1 MNLTA
6 LTRPYF
12 RAVCR
17 AEWRAAEQPEA
28 SQRMLLGG
36 LVAAAAKTQ
45 MGRLHGFGAMATYSD
60 FASEVPVVSYPD
72 IRADVMRMVEGEP
85 DVLWPGRCR
94 RFAQSSGTSDGK
106 SKFIPITPRSLSR
119 SHYAGAAYSLASY
132 LDAYPDSRI
141 FGGKNFILG
150 GSFANELQLPK
161 GVKVGDLSAT
171 LIDRINP
178 LVNLARIPSKRI
190 ALMADWSEKLPA
202 LVEASARADVRSLSG
217 VPSWFLTVLKGVA
230 VREGADSLT
239 QVWPNLEVFF
249 HGGIAFGPY
258 REQYRRLAPRLRYWE
273 NYNASEGFFGV
284 QARPGSEGMR
294 LLMNADTFY
303 EFIPVDAPKSR
314 PLPAWEV
321 EVGGIYELIV
331 TSSNG
336 LWRYRIGDTVR
347 IIALRPL
354 EIAIAGR
361 TAHYINAFG
370 EEVMV
375 YNADAALAKACAAT
389 GAEVINYTAAP
400 VYAGD
405 RSRGRHQWLVEFS
418 TAPASVDA
426 FADALDRALQAE
438 NSDYQAKRHG
448 GIFLDPL
455 EVIVARRGVFDRW
468 LASTGKLGGQRKI
481 PRLANDRRFIDPLLR
496 LNSADTQKSS
506 DNV

>member
-1 MNLTA
+1 
-6 LTRPYF
+6 
-12 RAVCR
+12 
-17 AEWRAAEQPEA
+17 
-28 SQRMLLGG
+28 
-36 LVAAAAKTQ
+36 
-45 MGRLHGFGAMATYSD
+45 
-60 FASEVPVVSYPD
+60 
-72 IRADVMRMVEGEP
+72 
-85 DVLWPGRCR
+85 
-94 RFAQSSGTSDGK
+94 
-106 SKFIPITPRSLSR
+106 
-119 SHYAGAAYSLASY
+119 
-132 LDAYPDSRI
+132 
-141 FGGKNFILG
+141 
-150 GSFANELQLPK
+150 
-161 GVKVGDLSAT
+161 
-171 LIDRINP
+171 
-178 LVNLARIPSKRI
+178 
-190 ALMADWSEKLPA
+190 
-202 LVEASARADVRSLSG
+202 
-217 VPSWFLTVLKGVA
+217 
-230 VREGADSLT
+230 
-239 QVWPNLEVFF
+239 
-249 HGGIAFGPY
+249 
-258 REQYRRLAPRLRYWE
+258 
-273 NYNASEGFFGV
+273 
-284 QARPGSEGMR
+284 MR

-303 EFIPVDAPKSR
+303 EFIPVDAPESR

-321 EVGGIYELIV
+321 EEGGIYELVI

-347 IIALRPL
+347 IIATRPL

-361 TAHYINAFG
+361 TSHYINAFG

-418 TAPASVDA
+418 TAPAGVDA
-426 FADALDRALQAE
+426 FAEALDRALQAE
-438 NSDYQAKRHG
+438 NSDYQAKRQG